1 MSEVKV
7 KDWSEP
13 DNKGNIDVPDDLF
26 PFMNK
31 VNFQFGFV
39 LISGKNE
46 ILAAAHI
53 VQGAEEFFH
62 KRYNDS
68 FPSEQEAISH
78 AEKEYVTDKLSE
90 REKVLIRAITKWVKG
105 QVMEKNKLHHP
116 FPLLRSPAHR

>member
-1 MSEVKV
+1 MSEASEVKEV
-7 KDWSEP
+7 KDWSVPNE
-13 DNKGNIDVPDDLF
+13 GTIDVPDDLF

-46 ILAAAHI
+46 TIAAAHI

-62 KRYNDS
+62 KRYSDS
-68 FPSEQEAISH
+68 FPSEQEAIDH

-90 REKVLIRAITKWVKG
+90 REKVLIRCITKWVKG

-116 FPLLRSPAHR
+116 IKK